1 MSKRFNKASEGVDT
15 NKAYGVEEAVKLV
28 SRAIKRS
35 RAGLGQ
41 PDRPAGCFLCTGPTG
56 VGKTELAK
64 QLARL
69 LAGKI
74 QVQEALRG
82 VVADVARRDH
92 GQLQVG

>member
-1 MSKRFNKASEGVDT
+1 MRQHLLHLVIRKLLVTQIRLT
-15 NKAYGVEEAVKLV
+15 NAARNRRGSFRHRQLA
-28 SRAIKRS
+28 
-35 RAGLGQ
+35 
-41 PDRPAGCFLCTGPTG
+41 
-56 VGKTELAK
+56 LAK

-69 LAGKI
+69 LAGKV